1 MFRGAL
7 AVAIACVAGAGV
19 YFRSRS
25 PDASANK
32 AAAQPPAEGENAI
45 RAQPISS
52 RRRAAASPKPARR
65 PETADGGGAASRRA
79 ASPAPLGRQLLHERR
94 AYGSMYMSLRDGKH
108 FRA

>member
-1 MFRGAL
+1 MARSQWPSL
-7 AVAIACVAGAGV
+7 ASQAPAFTSVAARQMPQPIKRPLSAC
-19 YFRSRS
+19 
-25 PDASANK
+25 
-32 AAAQPPAEGENAI
+32 EGENAI

-65 PETADGGGAASRRA
+65 PETADGGAASRRA